1 MLIRRQSIL
10 DGKMYEM
17 QIDITEKQWEDYT
30 RSDQLIQHAF
40 PHLSK
45 DEREFLISGITPY
58 EWERVFGED
67 DLLE

>member
-17 QIDITEKQWEDYT
+17 QIDITEKQWELYT
-30 RSDQLIQHAF
+30 QNDQLIQHAF
-40 PHLSK
+40 PHLSA

-58 EWERVFGED
+58 EWERVFGEPD
-67 DLLE
+67 SE